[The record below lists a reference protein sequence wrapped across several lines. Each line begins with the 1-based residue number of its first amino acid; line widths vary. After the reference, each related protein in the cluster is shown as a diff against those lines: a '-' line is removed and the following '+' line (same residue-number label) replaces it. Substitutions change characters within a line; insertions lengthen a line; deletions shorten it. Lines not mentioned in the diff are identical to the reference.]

1 MKAHHA
7 IAIRISHVTGT
18 PDVTATFATGGAA
31 QAALPTATYYPWLCP
46 LTNCYLRQLAAVLQ
60 TSIIARIGGTGVSTV
75 TAAITDGG
83 IVSFTFTGD
92 VPTGFTFVAPMWQIL
107 GFNSAT
113 PTITGGVLTGVVPMW
128 HLILLVAATGNAW
141 QPMQAGGTEATTAG
155 KVYAYA
161 ATNTS
166 YRRTLKVVFQ
176 PTDPVFK
183 ASASSEATPMYPNNA
198 YLSVLGS
205 ISGNRDPS
213 VLDNIY
219 LTRGSVPCNVA
230 IGNWLTVKA
239 STTEGFWQAVYVV
252 NSLSLKVERHNP
264 AWAAYEKF
272 DLDLIFAGV
281 QNFRA

>member
-1 MKAHHA
+1 VKAHHA

-213 VLDNIY
+213 VLDNLY